1 MSGLKER
8 GRISIMSNVNINIRM
23 DEDLKRDFEAFCS
36 DMGMS
41 MTTAFTIYARKV
53 VREYRIP
60 FEIGADLPN
69 EETKEALREV
79 REMKKDPTLGKTYQ
93 DVDQMM
99 EELLADV

>member
-1 MSGLKER
+1 
-8 GRISIMSNVNINIRM
+8 MSNININIRM

>member
-1 MSGLKER
+1 MAST
-8 GRISIMSNVNINIRM
+8 NVNIRM
-23 DEDLKRDFEAFCS
+23 DADLKRQFEAFCA

-41 MTTAFTIYARKV
+41 MSTAFNVFAKKT

-60 FEIGADLPN
+60 FEIGAEVPN
-69 EETKEALREV
+69 AETLEAIKEVEQ
-79 REMKKDPTLGKTYQ
+79 MKKDPSIGKAYT